1 MTVERSTTS
10 PRPNTMPELIDELA
24 GILDRAA
31 FDGLCDPSWAAAA
44 LDLVREGVP
53 LAGDDDVFVAH
64 LIHRSLRAE
73 ASKDGPPVSRLA
85 TMRAPDLAVRRP
97 GDPRVG
103 LPAEV
108 PDVLQPF
115 ADLVAER
122 RSTPMYGSDPLP
134 LAHLAGILSQSL
146 GSKGFELGYQRRD
159 IPKRVGASAG
169 GLQSYDCQVIVNDV
183 EGLEPGRYSYDPLG
197 HELVVE
203 ELGDFRLPLR
213 DAAIE
218 SDFLLFAQAVI
229 ALTGDFPRVA
239 WKYGTRGYR
248 YMGLDAGIV
257 TAHVYLAATALGV
270 SVNAL
275 AAFADD
281 SLNRLLRVD
290 GKDRFAQLLIP
301 IGTAPGRRPR

>member
-1 MTVERSTTS
+1 MNPDHATTPAGHPTVSD
-10 PRPNTMPELIDELA
+10 LIDELA
-24 GILDRAA
+24 VLFERAA
-31 FDGLCDPSWAAAA
+31 AGGLCHPSWAAAA

-53 LAGDDDVFVAH
+53 LVGDDDVFVAH

-73 ASKDGPPVSRLA
+73 ASKDGPPVSRIA

-97 GDPRVG
+97 GDRRVS

-108 PDVLQPF
+108 PDILQPF

-134 LAHLAGILSQSL
+134 LSHLAGILSQSL
-146 GSKGFELGYQRRD
+146 GTKGSTLGYQRRD

-169 GLQSYDCQVIVNDV
+169 GLQSYDCQVIVNNV
-183 EGLEPGRYSYDPLG
+183 EGLEPGRYSYDPVG
-197 HELVVE
+197 HELVLE
-203 ELGDFRLPLR
+203 EAGDFRLPLR

-257 TAHVYLAATALGV
+257 AAHLYLAATALGV

-281 SLNRLLRVD
+281 SLNRLLRLD

>member
-1 MTVERSTTS
+1 MTAEHATALD
-10 PRPNTMPELIDELA
+10 RPNTVPELIDDLTVL
-24 GILDRAA
+24 LDRAA
-31 FDGLCDPSWAAAA
+31 ADGLCHPSWAAAA

-53 LAGDDDVFVAH
+53 LISDDDVLVAH

-85 TMRAPDLAVRRP
+85 TMRAPDLAVGRP
-97 GDPRVG
+97 GHRRVS
-103 LPAEV
+103 LPGDL
-108 PDVLQPF
+108 PDMLQPF
-115 ADLVAER
+115 AELVAER

-134 LAHLAGILSQSL
+134 LTDLAGILSQSF
-146 GSKGFELGYQRRD
+146 GSRGFELGYQRRD

-197 HELVVE
+197 HELVIE

-281 SLNRLLRVD
+281 PLNRLLRLD
-290 GKDRFAQLLIP
+290 GKDRFAHLLIP